1 MANQKSED
9 QMYMQIARVV
19 AERSHDPKFAVGC
32 VIVSPDH
39 QLTLG
44 WNGTPE
50 GMDNETREPKLER
63 TESGLYLRMATK
75 PIVIHAENNALS
87 KFTASTSSAEG
98 STLYTTLGCCLNCA
112 IMAYRAKIKR
122 VVYAEPYRDMDGI
135 NFLIGR
141 NIQVDRCC

>member
-1 MANQKSED
+1 MASQQAED
-9 QMYMQIARVV
+9 QMYMEIARV
-19 AERSHDPKFAVGC
+19 AADRSHDPKFGVGC

-50 GMDNETREPKLER
+50 GMDNTTREPKLEMTDR
-63 TESGLYLRMATK
+63 GLRLKMVTK

-87 KFTASTSSAEG
+87 KFTASTASAAG
-98 STLYTTLGCCLNCA
+98 STLYTTMCCCLPCA

-122 VVYAEPYRDMDGI
+122 VVFMDPYKNSEGHD
-135 NFLIGR
+135 FLIGR
-141 NIQVDRCC
+141 NIIVDKL